1 MSRHTQL
8 PEFINS
14 ENDLSA
20 ATDGRG
26 VMHKERGEEKGKS
39 PHTPLKEKEGQKEIS
54 PVPAPVLRAGARTRT
69 QGEPLGSGS
78 GTGSVDVLNTSVEI
92 RPRVTIHVND
102 EFVRYSD
109 CDSVEM
115 AMSILRLPQIS
126 TVKGISY
133 NNPRIMRKLR
143 NEIGDATFREVL
155 IQQWHENASD
165 GEPRSRTAA
174 FMAKL
179 FALRQEIRN
188 MKGGAA

>member
-1 MSRHTQL
+1 MNRQTQL
-8 PEFINS
+8 SQFMNS
-14 ENDLSA
+14 GNGLSA
-20 ATDGRG
+20 VTDGRG
-26 VMHKERGEEKGKS
+26 AVHKERGEETGKS
-39 PHTPLKEKEGQKEIS
+39 PHSPLKEKEGQKEIF

-143 NEIGDATFREVL
+143 NEML

-179 FALRQEIRN
+179 FALRHEIRN
-188 MKGGAA
+188 AKGGAA

>member
-1 MSRHTQL
+1 MDRS
-8 PEFINS
+8 I
-14 ENDLSA
+14 
-20 ATDGRG
+20 
-26 VMHKERGEEKGKS
+26 
-39 PHTPLKEKEGQKEIS
+39 
-54 PVPAPVLRAGARTRT
+54 
-69 QGEPLGSGS
+69 
-78 GTGSVDVLNTSVEI
+78 EI

-102 EFVRYSD
+102 EFIRYSD

-126 TVKGISY
+126 VVKGISY

-165 GEPRSRTAA
+165 GEPRSRTAT

-179 FALRQEIRN
+179 FAVRQEIRS